1 MQDLVSVKGMVIK
14 CEPIGE
20 YDRRVVILTLE
31 KGKISCFAKGARKI
45 NNRFMASTNPFSF
58 GDFKLYAGKNSY
70 SLNEAVISNYFEE
83 MRADFDKACYG
94 MYFLEI
100 ADYYSREN
108 NDERDMLKLLYQ
120 GMRALVN
127 DKLDNRLVRI
137 TFELKSI
144 IINGEYPGAPQRD
157 VLNFEPDESTLYA
170 LKFIESTAIEKV
182 FNYAVKENVY
192 ENLQKIS
199 QIIVGRTFD
208 KSFKSLEIL
217 ENL

>member
-83 MRADFDKACYG
+83 MRTDFEKACYG

-137 TFELKSI
+137 TYELKSI
-144 IINGEYPGAPQRD
+144 IINGEYPGAPQRE

-170 LKFIESTAIEKV
+170 LKFIESTPIEKV

-208 KSFKSLEIL
+208 KTFKSLEIL

>member
-70 SLNEAVISNYFEE
+70 SLNDAVITNYFED
-83 MRADFDKACYG
+83 MRTDFDKACYG

-100 ADYYSREN
+100 ADYYAREN
-108 NDERDMLKLLYQ
+108 NDERELLKLLYQ

-127 DKLDNRLVRI
+127 SKIDNKLARI
-137 TFELKSI
+137 VFELKAI
-144 IINGEYPGAPQRD
+144 IVNGEYPGMPTKDELAVD
-157 VLNFEPDESTLYA
+157 IDESTEYA
-170 LKFIESTAIEKV
+170 LKFIQSNPIEKV
-182 FNYAVKENVY
+182 FNFAVIDSVY
-192 ENLQKIS
+192 EKLRLIS
-199 QIIVGRTFD
+199 QFIVRKTID
-208 KSFKSLEIL
+208 KPFKSLEIL
-217 ENL
+217 DNL